1 MASTRQEIHAPHH
14 NMSSGALCT
23 FVSSHLELE
32 LAHMLQRVLLLLH
45 LTFDSVLDVV
55 KVPLRFHHELSIL
68 QVLLI
73 FFNLHLQF
81 FHRLI
86 EPLNHTFGCIQILL
100 ALRDSCV
107 NPPAALRYSW
117 KAPVLSPADKGC
129 VKVLLQTR
137 VKRKF

>member
-14 NMSSGALCT
+14 NTSSGALWT

-45 LTFDSVLDVV
+45 LTFGFVLDVV
-55 KVPLRFHHELSIL
+55 KVPVRFHHKLSLL

-86 EPLNHTFGCIQILL
+86 EPLNIFGCIQILL